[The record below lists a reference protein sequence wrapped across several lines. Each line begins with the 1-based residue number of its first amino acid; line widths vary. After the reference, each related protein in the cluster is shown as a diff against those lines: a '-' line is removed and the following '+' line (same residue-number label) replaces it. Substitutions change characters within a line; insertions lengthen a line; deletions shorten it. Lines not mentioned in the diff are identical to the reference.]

1 MSEKIEEKGNPVA
14 AGMESGDIMQAIQ
27 DMISDLLTNAVDK
40 MQKSETSEKLGGIPL
55 DVKEKDAST
64 AQMDI
69 SEIKSFISFMQK
81 FIDNIN
87 VMVRYL
93 ETGVSEPGETD
104 DKFIEDYM
112 ATADTIL
119 EIAAFSTKDNL
130 TGFSNRYGFDNRLIL
145 EWNRASRDKSTLGLM
160 IFGVDGFVGHEDRA
174 KCDELLKTIAQTL
187 NSSIKRSTDFFARW
201 SDDEFAILLPIT
213 DEKGT
218 STVAERILK
227 EISDLNIPGVPEK
240 DGKASVSIGVYV
252 HAPEFGH
259 QPVEFMNEAYNGFV
273 EAKEKGGNSIVYK

>member
-1 MSEKIEEKGNPVA
+1 MSENINVTEKPA
-14 AGMESGDIMQAIQ
+14 EAGAGDIMQAIQ
-27 DMISDLLTNAVDK
+27 GMIGDLLKNAVDK
-40 MQKSETSEKLGGIPL
+40 MQKSETGEKLGGIP
-55 DVKEKDAST
+55 DDTKEKDAAA

-69 SEIKSFISFMQK
+69 SEIKSFIGFMQK

-93 ETGVSEPGETD
+93 ETGVAEPGEAD

-145 EWNRASRDKSTLGLM
+145 EWNRACRDKSTLGIL
-160 IFGVDGFVGHEDRA
+160 IFGVDGFVGQGDRV
-174 KCDELLKTIAQTL
+174 KCEKMIKKIAQTL
-187 NSSIKRSTDFFARW
+187 DKSIKRSTDFFARW

-213 DEKGT
+213 DAGGT
-218 STVAERILK
+218 STVAERVLA
-227 EISDLNIPGVPEK
+227 EISGLNIPGVPEK
-240 DGKASVSIGVYV
+240 DGKASVSMGVCV
-252 HAPEFGH
+252 LAPELGN
-259 QPVEFMNEAYNGFV
+259 QPVDFINKAYNSFV
-273 EAKEKGGNSIVYK
+273 EAKKAGGNVIIYA